1 MKPSLAP
8 QIQRRSA
15 LLLAL
20 ALTSVPLSARQE
32 GASPKKLPVLLG
44 TPSGPR
50 ERPERPEKP
59 ERPELPEPPEPPE
72 PTDPT
77 DGIASGG
84 DVGARIHAD
93 IARAQSD
100 MARAARQM
108 KRRVEEVHVSFSGAQ
123 DDRQLILPADDASS
137 ESISGLREELA
148 IMARLFAKAADPENG
163 KRNAFRVD
171 LWQFGLGKGRDLDAL
186 YLDGYGAVFLLA
198 VDFPLVDAPKAAQK
212 KDAAKADKDAA
223 WEQARRELTGK
234 GGDLSDDLERDEDP
248 EPAKFDA
255 DKVAGLRKRLA
266 ETFRHA
272 ANLKS
277 VKAGEQI
284 VVQVVGK
291 ASRHTSGNPPPRMD
305 PLLARRY
312 GLHPDA
318 PTSPT
323 DGPTIAT
330 LTLRA
335 KRSDVDAF
343 AAGRL
348 SAEEFGKKLTGS
360 TREENAPVKPPKKK
374 RDVF

>member
-1 MKPSLAP
+1 MNTSSAP
-8 QIQRRSA
+8 RNMRRSSV
-15 LLLAL
+15 LLAL
-20 ALTSVPLSARQE
+20 ALTAGPLLARQDDLAPKNKPMPP
-32 GASPKKLPVLLG
+32 GSPAGL
-44 TPSGPR
+44 R
-50 ERPERPEKP
+50 ERPERAEKP

-72 PTDPT
+72 PTDAN
-77 DGIASGG
+77 ASGA
-84 DVGARIHAD
+84 DVGARIHAEM
-93 IARAQSD
+93 ARAQAD
-100 MARAARQM
+100 IARAARQM

-123 DDRQLILPADDASS
+123 DDRQLILPADDAPA

-148 IMARLFAKAADPENG
+148 IMARLFAKAADPETG

-186 YLDGYGAVFLLA
+186 DLDGYGAVFLLA
-198 VDFPLVDAPKAAQK
+198 VDFPLVDAPKAAEK

-234 GGDLSDDLERDEDP
+234 GGDLSDDLEHDDDP

-255 DKVAGLRKRLA
+255 EKVAGLRKRLA

-277 VKAGEQI
+277 VKAGEQV

-291 ASRHTSGNPPPRMD
+291 ALRHTSGNLPPRMD

-312 GLHPDA
+312 GLDPEA
-318 PTSPT
+318 TPPPAG
-323 DGPTIAT
+323 GPSTAT

-335 KRSDVDAF
+335 KKSDVDAF

-348 SAEEFGKKLTGS
+348 TAEEFGKKLTGS
-360 TREENAPVKPPKKK
+360 TREENAPAKPSKKK

>member
-8 QIQRRSA
+8 QILRRSA

-198 VDFPLVDAPKAAQK
+198 VDFPLVDAPKAAEK

-234 GGDLSDDLERDEDP
+234 GDDLSDDLERDDDP

-255 DKVAGLRKRLA
+255 EKVSGLRKRLA

-291 ASRHTSGNPPPRMD
+291 GTRASHGSLRIDPTTGIPNNP
-305 PLLARRY
+305 
-312 GLHPDA
+312 HPSDN
-318 PTSPT
+318 PTS
-323 DGPTIAT
+323 AT

-348 SAEEFGKKLTGS
+348 SAEEFGKKLTVS
-360 TREENAPVKPPKKK
+360 TREENAPAKPSKKK
-374 RDVF
+374 RVLF

>member
-1 MKPSLAP
+1 MNTSSAP
-8 QIQRRSA
+8 RNMRRSSV
-15 LLLAL
+15 LLAL
-20 ALTSVPLSARQE
+20 ALTAGPLLARQDDLAPKNKPMPP
-32 GASPKKLPVLLG
+32 GSPAGL
-44 TPSGPR
+44 R

-72 PTDPT
+72 PADAN
-77 DGIASGG
+77 ASGA
-84 DVGARIHAD
+84 DVGARIHAEM
-93 IARAQSD
+93 ARAQAD
-100 MARAARQM
+100 IARAARQM

-123 DDRQLILPADDASS
+123 DDRQLILPADDAPA

-148 IMARLFAKAADPENG
+148 IMARLFAKAADPETG

-198 VDFPLVDAPKAAQK
+198 VDFPLVDAPKAAEK

-234 GGDLSDDLERDEDP
+234 GGDLSDDLERDDDP

-272 ANLKS
+272 TNLKS

-291 ASRHTSGNPPPRMD
+291 ASRHTSGNLPPRMD

-312 GLHPDA
+312 GLDPNA
-318 PTSPT
+318 PTSPS
-323 DGPTIAT
+323 DGPTTAT

-335 KRSDVDAF
+335 KKSDVDAF

-348 SAEEFGKKLTGS
+348 SAEEFGKKLTAS
-360 TREENAPVKPPKKK
+360 TREENAPVKLSKKK
-374 RDVF
+374 RDIF

>member
-1 MKPSLAP
+1 MNTSSAP
-8 QIQRRSA
+8 RNMRRSA
-15 LLLAL
+15 VLLAL
-20 ALTSVPLSARQE
+20 ALTAGPLLARQDDLAPKNKPMPP
-32 GASPKKLPVLLG
+32 GSPAGL
-44 TPSGPR
+44 R

-72 PTDPT
+72 PTDAN
-77 DGIASGG
+77 GSGA
-84 DVGARIHAD
+84 DVGARIHAEM
-93 IARAQSD
+93 ARAQAD
-100 MARAARQM
+100 IARAARQM

-123 DDRQLILPADDASS
+123 DDRQLILPADDAPA

-148 IMARLFAKAADPENG
+148 IMARLFAKAADPETG

-198 VDFPLVDAPKAAQK
+198 VDFPLVDAPKAAEK

-234 GGDLSDDLERDEDP
+234 GGDLSDDLERDDDP

-272 ANLKS
+272 TNLKS

-291 ASRHTSGNPPPRMD
+291 ASRHTSGNLPPRMD

-312 GLHPDA
+312 GLDPNA
-318 PTSPT
+318 PTSPS
-323 DGPTIAT
+323 DGPTTAT

-335 KRSDVDAF
+335 KKSDVDAF

-360 TREENAPVKPPKKK
+360 TREENAPAKPSKKK